1 MKILQTIIFLAMILC
16 TLQIVTGIWWL
27 EYKKERNVTMKNILI
42 VNCMEM
48 LSVIGHMFLTLLVSS
63 LFLMEKISYVL
74 SNFFLIATIFLF
86 LVSKVLYKLFYK
98 DIKQCFEEKEIRRKQ
113 INK

>member
-74 SNFFLIATIFLF
+74 KLQQFFFFLSQKYYTNC
-86 LVSKVLYKLFYK
+86 S
-98 DIKQCFEEKEIRRKQ
+98 IR
-113 INK
+113 I